1 MSHKFLWIFLPF
13 PQSIMKYLISSHP
26 LDEILTLPPHDSTYM
41 GLFSYMYV
49 GICKLISHIYPCSK
63 VLSLTVVHVYF
74 FSKWFALWWIFGKHD
89 SLQIHKN
96 FHKCKHPIKVHTI
109 SISSQTPHHIS
120 WAGKNKNAE
129 KIYLSFKRPVF
140 ENLGEFSLIQQPH
153 CSLLLSLQA
162 PYPILGL
169 RVTNLKIAP
178 FLSH

>member
-1 MSHKFLWIFLPF
+1 MICIVMNFRKTWLIANSQKFP
-13 PQSIMKYLISSHP
+13 
-26 LDEILTLPPHDSTYM
+26 
-41 GLFSYMYV
+41 
-49 GICKLISHIYPCSK
+49 
-63 VLSLTVVHVYF
+63 
-74 FSKWFALWWIFGKHD
+74 
-89 SLQIHKN
+89 
-96 FHKCKHPIKVHTI
+96 KCKHSINIHTI

-178 FLSH
+178 FLSHRPTCTCMSCCIVRDRLLTPLASKWWNIFTIDNLFYTNTGCYK